1 MNISKLQTENNL
13 GRQFFSFFFCF
24 LGLQVLH
31 MQVLRL
37 GAELKLQLLTYATA
51 TWNLSHICDLHHSYG
66 NTTSFNPVS
75 RARDQTQILM
85 DTSRVCYHWVTEGTA
100 QEKAKSQK
108 KNKKKKTSSNCIPIC
123 LLCCI

>member
-1 MNISKLQTENNL
+1 
-13 GRQFFSFFFCF
+13 
-24 LGLQVLH
+24 
-31 MQVLRL
+31 MQVPRL

-108 KNKKKKTSSNCIPIC
+108 KNKTKKNFFKLHTYLSTLLYINYTLFFLKHLCPYIPTPGNTS
-123 LLCCI
+123 